1 MHTHA
6 HLCVIERRDTQAR
19 LGEVNICGLGE
30 HYYLAPR
37 FIFVGREQRDA
48 LYTRGYTR
56 FYLSSLSLG
65 RCGHKHC
72 PLQEVGVTLLDKK
85 RHVRVRA

>member
-1 MHTHA
+1 MHTHT

-19 LGEVNICGLGE
+19 TTLLSRSP
-30 HYYLAPR
+30 L
-37 FIFVGREQRDA
+37 IFVGREQRDA

-85 RHVRVRA
+85 RYVRVRA